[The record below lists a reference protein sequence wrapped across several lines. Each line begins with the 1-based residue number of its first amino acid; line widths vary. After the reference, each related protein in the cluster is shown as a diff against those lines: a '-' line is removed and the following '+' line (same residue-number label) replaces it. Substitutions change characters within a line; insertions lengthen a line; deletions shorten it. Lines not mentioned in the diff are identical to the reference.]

1 MTTLTHTHR
10 VTEVP
15 DYCDCAA
22 LVDDV
27 DTTHTEQPW
36 DLLTFIVALIG
47 VAGGAVLMVAA

>member
-22 LVDDV
+22 LEGAEPVD
-27 DTTHTEQPW
+27 HPW
-36 DLLTFIVALIG
+36 SLITAVIAFIG
-47 VAGGAVLMVAA
+47 VVGCAVLVVAA